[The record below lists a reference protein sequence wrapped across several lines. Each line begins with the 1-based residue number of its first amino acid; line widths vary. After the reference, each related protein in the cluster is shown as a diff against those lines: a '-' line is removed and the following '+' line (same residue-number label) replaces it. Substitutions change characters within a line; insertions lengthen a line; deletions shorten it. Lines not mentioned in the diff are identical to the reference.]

1 MSNKAKESRSP
12 DLKIGLK
19 QHTLTQYMPTVDFIQ
34 ISLWF
39 KDASAELQAE
49 IAEHVAEGTI
59 TITPQ
64 INPTV
69 KLVEDVQMFDNC
81 FNGKT
86 QKNDAQRRCIAY
98 NPLQGRAIPPKEET
112 ATTKKNSVKPDLLG
126 DREAM

>member
-19 QHTLTQYMPTVDFIQ
+19 QHSLLRYMKTEDFIQ
-34 ISLWF
+34 VSIWLNG
-39 KDASAELQAE
+39 ASAELQAA
-49 IAEHVAEGTI
+49 IAKHVADGTI

-69 KLVEDVQMFDNC
+69 KLVEDVQVFDNC
-81 FNGKT
+81 FNGNT
-86 QKNDAQRRCIAY
+86 QKYDAQRRCIAY
-98 NPLQGRAIPPKEET
+98 NPLQGKVIPPKEET
-112 ATTKKNSVKPDLLG
+112 ATTQKNSVKPDLLG

>member
-1 MSNKAKESRSP
+1 MSKAKESRSP

-19 QHTLTQYMPTVDFIQ
+19 QHTLLRYMKTEDFIQ
-34 ISLWF
+34 VSIWLNG
-39 KDASAELQAE
+39 ASAKLQAD
-49 IAEHVAEGTI
+49 IAKHVADGTI

-69 KLVEDVQMFDNC
+69 KLVEDIQMFDNC

-86 QKNDAQRRCIAY
+86 QEHDAQRRCIAY

-112 ATTKKNSVKPDLLG
+112 ATIKKNSVKPDLLD

>member
-1 MSNKAKESRSP
+1 MSKAKDSRSP

-19 QHTLTQYMPTVDFIQ
+19 QHSLLRYMRTEDFIQ
-34 ISLWF
+34 VSIWF
-39 KDASAELQAE
+39 KGASAKLQAD
-49 IAEHVAEGTI
+49 IAKHVADGTI

-69 KLVEDVQMFDNC
+69 KLVEDVQIFDNC
-81 FNGKT
+81 FNGNT
-86 QKNDAQRRCIAY
+86 QEYDAQRRCIAY
-98 NPLQGRAIPPKEET
+98 NPLQGKIITPKEKT